1 VKSLFDIKT
10 LAEWVAVNRPFALVP
25 TMGALH
31 EGHMALVQLAKQHA
45 QRVMVSIFVNPTQFG
60 PNEDLARYPRTLE
73 ADLAKCLAAG
83 VDAVFCPTPEVM
95 YPHGTVGLT
104 QVTPPAWLVNQCCG
118 ASRPGHFE
126 GVATVVLKL
135 LNLVQPQVAVF
146 GQKDAQQLAVIQH
159 MVADLNLP
167 VDILAAPT
175 VRETAGALAGVAL
188 SSRNRYLTTPV
199 QQQAATVLSK
209 TLHRAAATLAL
220 EPETTLIQSVL
231 DHAWADVLA
240 DLPDECRALV
250 QLDYLAAVH
259 ADTFRPQ
266 AHNLGPLRLLAAAKV
281 GEVRLIDNV
290 SVS

>member
-60 PNEDLARYPRTLE
+60 PNEDLARYPRTLD
-73 ADLAKCLAAG
+73 ADLAMCQAAG
-83 VDAVFCPTPEVM
+83 VDAVFCPTPEVI

-104 QVTPPAWLVNQCCG
+104 QVTPPAWLVNPFCG
-118 ASRPGHFE
+118 ASRPGHFA

-188 SSRNRYLTTPV
+188 SSRNRYLTTPA
-199 QQQAATVLSK
+199 QQQAATVLSQ
-209 TLHRAAATLAL
+209 TLHRAAEQLAH
-220 EPETTLIQSVL
+220 EPETTQIQPVL
-231 DHAWADVLA
+231 DHAWAEVLA
-240 DLPDECRALV
+240 DLPAERRALV
-250 QLDYLAAVH
+250 QLDYLAVVDAQ
-259 ADTFRPQ
+259 TFRPQ
-266 AHNLGPLRLLAAAKV
+266 AHNVGLLRLLVAAKV

-290 SVS
+290 LVP